1 MGSTDVPVDNN
12 VNTLC
17 NPIGTNDFKWSTRP
31 QGRVFGFGPL
41 SAVSLLSAFQEFDKI
56 KAFSVIPFNDNKGVT
71 IIGISNTHLM
81 ALTSLISQDGQLSA
95 ADFTIYTNVI
105 DNNSQELCE
114 NLEDITFDGK
124 YIYVTDSKIN
134 GGGQVFKYD
143 VNSYYT
149 RNKVFDYKR
158 FLIETIGGIGDLNR
172 QNKFKGCSVIGSNLN
187 EVWVYDSGNNVI
199 KVYNQNFVW
208 KKTIKIP
215 SIRKYK
221 ILNIRNRKLNN
232 HMYVLFEDAYDPN
245 NIEYGLF
252 EYDKNYDLVKISVFD
267 DVLYKDTDKSFK
279 RIAMSEQDSNV
290 FYAITNNTIF
300 KKFFSKPEKTFAIFD
315 RKKFYPDDLFIWDLI
330 DRDWDKL
337 LDFETWNYA
346 EFFTVNLTTKDILVA
361 LSDQNKDHL
370 YFVGDTYISHLN
382 ERTDYFSLLRKD
394 DLPFY
399 NYEKIR
405 FQHMEYNQSLVLNKE
420 IFKLFQNIIQFKN
433 NLKGRFYAEFNEYG
447 DVLYKDYIYLS
458 NDEINTLNVD
468 LEYNSFINDNELVQP
483 NSINRIFN
491 KIYDFQIKLLMLT
504 QAKLRNIKSWVDLKN
519 GNNIYPIE

>member
-1 MGSTDVPVDNN
+1 MSLTPLYLQKTKDILMTLLFIHLDQNHDFHVTSRDALDYTSST
-12 VNTLC
+12 
-17 NPIGTNDFKWSTRP
+17 
-31 QGRVFGFGPL
+31 
-41 SAVSLLSAFQEFDKI
+41 
-56 KAFSVIPFNDNKGVT
+56 
-71 IIGISNTHLM
+71 
-81 ALTSLISQDGQLSA
+81 
-95 ADFTIYTNVI
+95 Y
-105 DNNSQELCE
+105 
-114 NLEDITFDGK
+114 
-124 YIYVTDSKIN
+124 
-134 GGGQVFKYD
+134 
-143 VNSYYT
+143 
-149 RNKVFDYKR
+149 
-158 FLIETIGGIGDLNR
+158 
-172 QNKFKGCSVIGSNLN
+172 
-187 EVWVYDSGNNVI
+187 
-199 KVYNQNFVW
+199 
-208 KKTIKIP
+208 
-215 SIRKYK
+215 
-221 ILNIRNRKLNN
+221 
-232 HMYVLFEDAYDPN
+232 
-245 NIEYGLF
+245 
-252 EYDKNYDLVKISVFD
+252 
-267 DVLYKDTDKSFK
+267 LYKDTDKSFK

-346 EFFTVNLTTKDILVA
+346 EFFTVNLTTRDILVA

-504 QAKLRNIKSWVDLKN
+504 QAKLKNITVAELIKK
-519 GNNIYPIE
+519 IEKVEY